1 MAARKCYEHIWLL
14 GFVDGA
20 GLGVG
25 ELAAVVGGEVLGGGG
40 TAAVVG
46 VAFHIFLQNSA
57 AILSSF
63 LFESFISPV
72 LRSLGTC
79 CK

>member
-1 MAARKCYEHIWLL
+1 MRLL

-20 GLGVG
+20 GVGVG

-57 AILSSF
+57 AIFSNSS
-63 LFESFISPV
+63 
-72 LRSLGTC
+72 
-79 CK
+79 